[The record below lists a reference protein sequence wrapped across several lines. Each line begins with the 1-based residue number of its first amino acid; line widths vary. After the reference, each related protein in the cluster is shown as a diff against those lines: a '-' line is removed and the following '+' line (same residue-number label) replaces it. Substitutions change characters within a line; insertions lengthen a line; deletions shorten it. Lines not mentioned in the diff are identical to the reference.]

1 MSFQIRAA
9 EGEIMTIDIF
19 ESLRTDGW
27 EPRFSASGSRLAE
40 AIKNYKN
47 LGFEVKTVPVK
58 ELMADGCKICFEDES
73 DDSAMIFTR
82 ESGKTENNDLFDE

>member
-1 MSFQIRAA
+1 MAV
-9 EGEIMTIDIF
+9 DIL
-19 ESLRTDGW
+19 ESLRDEGW
-27 EPRFSASGSRLAE
+27 EPRFSASGQRLRE
-40 AIKNYKN
+40 VIENYRN

-82 ESGKTENNDLFDE
+82 KSGDVEKDDLFDE